1 MLKVAQ
7 FCKKYNLLMML
18 DYMPIVDKVTISFYS
33 TNRHE
38 SHTIETDIESM
49 VDPKFE
55 DFLIKQAMD
64 EMKLSY

>member
-1 MLKVAQ
+1 
-7 FCKKYNLLMML
+7 MMI
-18 DYMPIVDKVTISFYS
+18 DFIPITDIVVIAFYS

-38 SHTIETDIESM
+38 SHTIETNIEAM

-55 DFLIKQAMD
+55 DFLLKQVME